1 MRLTSDRRIHA
12 NRVEDPVVRAIVR
25 FMSTTMPDEIEAVA
39 DYLGA
44 SADSRAIGPLASRLA
59 DSRVHDDPDLENAV
73 CSSLVSLGAMRQHGN
88 LNYVFVDPDRLDSLA
103 RYALRRLSSII
114 PRRYF
119 QVS

>member
-1 MRLTSDRRIHA
+1 MRLTTDRRTHTEQ
-12 NRVEDPVVRAIVR
+12 VDDPVVRAIVR
-25 FMSTTMPDEIEAVA
+25 LMSSTSPEEIEAVA

-59 DSRVHDDPDLENAV
+59 DNRVNDDPDLEDAV

-88 LNYVFVDPDRLDSLA
+88 LNYAFVEPDRLDPIA
-103 RYALRRLSSII
+103 RDALQRLSSIL

-119 QVS
+119 EAS